1 MISLILP
8 YWDRQEAADKALK
21 SLEIY
26 KGLDLEVIVVDDGNK
41 IPFQVPV
48 SPLNIKVVTLTQKD
62 TPKSCVVP
70 WNEGVK
76 ASSGDVI
83 ILSCA
88 EVIHESPIIEQ
99 MKSELDIM
107 GKDGYVLASAWC
119 PETNEWHCHSSIRTP
134 RNVWGTGLSFF
145 GMMNKELFYR
155 AGGFDERY
163 RDGAGYEDNDFINR
177 LLCVGAEFK
186 IRDDLKVVHPK
197 KGAAISWPAG
207 AFEKNYELFKNKWKE
222 DQEELI
228 TFVCVNWGN
237 YCGRGVEYVNKLYA
251 GVTRNLPAKTF
262 YQFICFSEEEQKGLL
277 DGIKTKPLP
286 KGVNGWWN
294 KLYLFKD
301 GLFPKNQRIV
311 FLDLDTVITGDIDL
325 LTNYK
330 GEFATL
336 SDFYYPERLA
346 PAIMV
351 WESGFGADIWQS
363 YEDSGYPTDLPL
375 GDLSW
380 INQHFAKIG
389 YKADILQQLYPNN
402 IKSYKA
408 HKCQD
413 GVNRETKIVCFHGL
427 PRPHEAEGWVKTV
440 WTDAILADI
449 KINIMHNKSDVV
461 ERNTKS
467 CIKRKL
473 PSIDAWSPEINK
485 PIAIVGGSP
494 SLKDNLDKLR
504 EFPGY
509 ILATN
514 GAYSFLRK
522 NGIKPHGMAMLD
534 VRDENLR
541 FVQNP
546 SRKTAYF
553 IASCCSPL
561 VFDKLKGYNVIAWH
575 SDNDIY
581 RPEVP
586 MLIGGGCTIGTR
598 AICLAYVLGFRDIHL
613 FGMDSC
619 HKDGEHHAYPQN
631 LNDNDKIVDIWVGE
645 RKFKC
650 AVWMAGQ
657 AEDFKNILSSFGH
670 LFDIHVHGDGLL
682 KAILDEA
689 WAIYKERKN
698 GV

>member
-8 YWDRQEAADKALK
+8 YWDRQEAANKALK

-26 KGLDLEVIVVDDGNK
+26 KDLDLEVVIVDDGNK
-41 IPFQVPV
+41 IPFKVPE
-48 SPLNIKVVTLTQKD
+48 SPLNIKIITLPEKD
-62 TPKSCVVP
+62 IPKSCVVP

-83 ILSCA
+83 ILSCI
-88 EVIHESPIIEQ
+88 EVLHEQPIIER
-99 MKSELDIM
+99 MKVELDSM

-119 PETNEWHCHSSIRTP
+119 PELNEWHCHSSIRTP

-163 RDGAGYEDNDFINR
+163 REGAGYEDNDFINR

-186 IRDDLKVVHPK
+186 IRDDLKVIHPK

-207 AFEKNYELFKNKWKE
+207 AFEKNYELFKSKWKE
-222 DQEELI
+222 DQEELY
-228 TFVCVNWGN
+228 TFVCINWGN

-251 GVTRNLPAKTF
+251 GVVRNLPAKTF
-262 YQFICFSEEEQKGLL
+262 YQFICFSDERPEGLL
-277 DGIKTKPLP
+277 DGIKVKPLP
-286 KGVNGWWN
+286 NGVNGWWN
-294 KLYLFKD
+294 KLYLFKE
-301 GLFPKNQRIV
+301 GLFPDKQRII

-336 SDFYYPERLA
+336 SDFYYPEQLG
-346 PAIMV
+346 PAIML
-351 WESGFGADIWQS
+351 WESGFGKDIWQS
-363 YEDSGYPTDLPL
+363 YEDAGYPTDLPM

-380 INQHFAKIG
+380 INQHFQKTG
-389 YKADILQQLYPNN
+389 YKADILQELYPNK

-413 GVNRETKIVCFHGL
+413 GVNRETKIVCFHGK
-427 PRPHEAEGWVKTV
+427 PRPHEVGGWVKTV
-440 WTDAILADI
+440 WSETILADM
-449 KINIMHNKSDVV
+449 KINIHHNMADVV

-467 CIKRKL
+467 CLKRGL
-473 PSIDAWSPEINK
+473 PSIDSYSVEIDK

-504 EFPGY
+504 NFPGY

-522 NGIKPHGMAMLD
+522 NGIKPHGMTMLD
-534 VRDENLR
+534 VRDANLR

-561 VFDKLKGYNVIAWH
+561 VFDKLKGYNVIVWH

-581 RPEVP
+581 KPNVP
-586 MLIGGGCTIGTR
+586 MMIGGGCTIGTR

-619 HKDGEHHAYPQN
+619 YSDNEHHAYSQN
-631 LNDNDKIVDIWVGE
+631 LNDNDKVIDIWVGK

-657 AEDFKNILSSFGH
+657 AEDFKNILSSFGN
-670 LFDIHVHGDGLL
+670 LFDIQVHGDGVL
-682 KAILDEA
+682 KAILEEA
-689 WAIYKERKN
+689 WEIYKERNN
-698 GV
+698 GI